1 MELQA
6 KSIHETNFLI
16 GATYCEIAM
25 DGFCIHETHHG
36 ALKPQLLIRTSL
48 LHRSSW
54 DGPFYKPKIIGVNN
68 HRTFFS
74 PINSHTYLHTYLHH
88 VVAKIFWEVIFVI
101 CFKAA
106 AKKRWP
112 KPFSGTRRCKAFNKS
127 INNNAQLKPSPSRP

>member
-74 PINSHTYLHTYLHH
+74 PINSHTYLHTYLLLLVHDLLQLCERLCKLLLQCSM
-88 VVAKIFWEVIFVI
+88 VGRQVLQQFVH
-101 CFKAA
+101 FFNLFLPQKY
-106 AKKRWP
+106 KRS
-112 KPFSGTRRCKAFNKS
+112 KLKTQVFN
-127 INNNAQLKPSPSRP
+127 